1 MKMFVNEK
9 GKFGYFTGSRKLT
22 KQEDE
27 MAFHKWEAEN
37 FMIVRW
43 EIPLRYLWLE
53 LEFKRWNRGAKV
65 WLNITMH

>member
-43 EIPLRYLWLE
+43 EIPLRYL
-53 LEFKRWNRGAKV
+53 
-65 WLNITMH
+65 